1 MRFKFRL
8 IRLLEL
14 RDAEVDRC
22 EKALGVAIQATQAAT
37 MDMHRNQR
45 EQRELDRAWAEAM
58 KTSIT
63 GATLMDFNNER
74 LKLFADS
81 QMLNDALLKCRQQED
96 VCKKELER
104 AMAKQKSLQK
114 LEARARLK
122 HEASERLHEQN
133 QLDEFCVTSTARK
146 SE

>member
-8 IRLLEL
+8 TRLLEL

-37 MDMHRNQR
+37 LDMHRNQR
-45 EQRELDRAWAEAM
+45 EQRELDRAWAEAL

-63 GATLMDFNNER
+63 GVTLMDFNNER

-81 QMLNDALLKCRQQED
+81 QLLNDALLKCRQQED
-96 VCKKELER
+96 LCKKELER

-114 LEARARLK
+114 LEARAKLK
-122 HEASERLHEQN
+122 HEAAERLHEQN

-146 SE
+146 N